1 MNPGYRKV
9 ICESE
14 NPIMNNVFARGIL
27 KQIIDDGLLDSQE
40 VLEERHPRSK
50 YLFVLRLIRYRR
62 FVVLLLP
69 WLVFNS
75 TAEFTILVSVGQ
87 ANMIRLSPLFA
98 LLRGNPRVS
107 FTTHYGE
114 SGAVCVLGKSESG
127 WFVRQIN

>member
-1 MNPGYRKV
+1 
-9 ICESE
+9 
-14 NPIMNNVFARGIL
+14 MNNVFARDIL

-127 WFVRQIN
+127 WFVRQII